1 MQDGMLFPKRSSE
14 VFVEKADGIPAP
26 SIKKTEWKFGR
37 IIVENE
43 FWESAMVKVRM
54 LSGKK

>member
-1 MQDGMLFPKRSSE
+1 MLFPKRSSE